1 MTIEKD
7 SFCTDEALLW
17 RESVLRSSTI
27 EKRDAFTNKNANRHF
42 NEGFVHRHYM
52 LQSSRLYLHHYWSQ
66 GRKEPLS
73 PYEATDCAIHLNA
86 YYLNLRGTLDN
97 LTWVLQHEWQLLA
110 GVSEDGGRERQACY
124 LFGRVF
130 LNALKPRNPELV
142 SVLEQHGDWAR
153 ELANLRDPAAHRIP
167 IYVPPSVMTTQ
178 AQVDEFKRI
187 EAQAD
192 LAPSERADDMAISE
206 IYRKAQAVADFVPV
220 MIISTSQGLR
230 MRSISKQVRYDHD
243 KYLTIAR
250 AVVDAL

>member
-1 MTIEKD
+1 MTIEEHN
-7 SFCTDEALLW
+7 FCTDQALLR
-17 RESVLRSSTI
+17 RESALRSSTLD
-27 EKRDAFTNKNANRHF
+27 KCSGFKSTDAQRHF
-42 NEGFVHRHYM
+42 KEGFVRRHYM

-86 YYLNLRGTLDN
+86 YYLNLRGALDN
-97 LTWVLQHEWQLLA
+97 LTWVLQYEWQLLA

-130 LNALKPRNPELV
+130 LAALKSQRPALAF
-142 SVLEQHGDWAR
+142 VLEQHGDWAR

-178 AQVDEFKRI
+178 AQVEEFRRI

-192 LAPSERADDMAISE
+192 APPSERGDMAISE
-206 IYRKAQAVADFVPV
+206 IFHKAQKVADFVPV
-220 MIISTSQGLR
+220 MIISTSQGLK
-230 MRSISKQVRYDHD
+230 MGSISEQVRYDHD
-243 KYLTIAR
+243 NYLTIAS